1 MGTLCGHID
10 NEKSGSQEGKMGEN
24 GQRFVGIAKSSRA
37 QTVGA
42 ALDDPLPKNSVVC
55 KAESLSTGSL
65 VGPLPNVGR
74 NAISV

>member
-55 KAESLSTGSL
+55 KAESLSTASP
-65 VGPLPNVGR
+65 VGPFPSVGKGG
-74 NAISV
+74 AVV